1 MTVLTDRYSRAFDYA
16 RIAHAAQVRKGSD
29 IPYLYHLMGVSSLVL
44 EFGGNED
51 QAIAGL
57 LHDVVEDCG
66 AIHAD
71 LVRAQFGDAVADI
84 VDACTDGT
92 AESKKK
98 ASATPEDRKRD
109 WMQRKLAYI
118 QHLRDAPDATLLVSA
133 CDKLHNARAIVQDLG
148 DPNVGRK
155 VFERFTGG
163 MLGSLGYYQS
173 LAEIFAERECQP
185 ALSSKKRLPACIWK
199 VVSKSGARCRLEV
212 GVS

>member
-16 RIAHAAQVRKGSD
+16 RIAHAAQVRKGSR

-66 AIHAD
+66 AIHAAII
-71 LVRAQFGDAVADI
+71 RAQFGDAVADI

-92 AESKKK
+92 AENKSK
-98 ASATPEDRKRD
+98 AATDPEGSKRD
-109 WMQRKLAYI
+109 WLERKLTYI
-118 QHLRDAPDATLLVSA
+118 RHLRDAPDATLLVSA
-133 CDKLHNARAIVQDLG
+133 CDKLHNARAIVQDLE
-148 DPNVGRK
+148 DPHVGSK

-163 MLGSLGYYQS
+163 MMESLSYYQS
-173 LAEIFAERECQP
+173 LAEIFTERDCQP
-185 ALSSKKRLPACIWK
+185 ARVFEHTVAHMYQLS
-199 VVSKSGARCRLEV
+199 
-212 GVS
+212 GVTVRHPLQT